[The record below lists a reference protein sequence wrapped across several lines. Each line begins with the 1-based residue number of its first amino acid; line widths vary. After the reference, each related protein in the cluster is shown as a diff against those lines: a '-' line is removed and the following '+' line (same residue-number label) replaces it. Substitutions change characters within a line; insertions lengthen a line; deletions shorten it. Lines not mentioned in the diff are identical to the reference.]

1 MRFLLEPVAAT
12 ATSVVDKNVEGA
24 RPPKGPV
31 WLCSNGQPPTT
42 LPTGAPHPG
51 ELEELEQHIAGVRA
65 RLHQALMRRRELLAQ
80 LPSGT

>member
-1 MRFLLEPVAAT
+1 MRFLLEPAA
-12 ATSVVDKNVEGA
+12 SVVDTNVEGA
-24 RPPKGPV
+24 GLPKGPV

-51 ELEELEQHIAGVRA
+51 ELEELERHISGARA
-65 RLHQALMRRRELLAQ
+65 RLHQALVRRKELLAQ